1 MAELAR
7 IFTGGDEDTVC
18 LMDPTYLRET
28 EERLLVFAVY
38 DEFSGKAIPLWWVYQ
53 EWETLRRNPP
63 LSANL
68 LVERAVRKLRELL
81 GHTFILVADR
91 EFPSQRFRAKLMK
104 AGIGYVIRLRENS
117 SPPAEGEHGITY
129 QEKEH
134 KEPWNLVS
142 RKEANPVKAYKK
154 RMRIEHLFR
163 DLKGLFG
170 MREVLRRIRDPVV
183 RKGLITLIMLAWLL
197 AFLRGL
203 YALVKGLLSQDDPL
217 VREFLRGYIS
227 INLGDL
233 TR

>member
-18 LMDPTYLRET
+18 LMEPTYLRET
-28 EERLLVFAVY
+28 EERLLVFAIY
-38 DEFSGKAIPLWWVYQ
+38 E
-53 EWETLRRNPP
+53 ENNP
-63 LSANL
+63 
-68 LVERAVRKLRELL
+68 
-81 GHTFILVADR
+81 I
-91 EFPSQRFRAKLMK
+91 
-104 AGIGYVIRLRENS
+104 
-117 SPPAEGEHGITY
+117 
-129 QEKEH
+129 
-134 KEPWNLVS
+134 
-142 RKEANPVKAYKK
+142 KAYKK

-183 RKGLITLIMLAWLL
+183 RKGLITLIMLAWPL

-227 INLGDL
+227 IINLAISLHLRDL
-233 TR
+233 DRLRSPCATRAYEETLAKSSICGGVKCVRGPRSRLCYKGFGRIL